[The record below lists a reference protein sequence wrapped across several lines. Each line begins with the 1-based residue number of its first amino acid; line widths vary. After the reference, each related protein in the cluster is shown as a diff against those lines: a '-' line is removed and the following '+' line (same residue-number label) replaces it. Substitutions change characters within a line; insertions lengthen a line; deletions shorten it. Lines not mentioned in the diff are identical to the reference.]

1 MPTVAEQGVSG
12 YDVSSWNAI
21 FAPAGTPPE
30 VVGKL
35 NATLVEVLA
44 DPSIQQRFAELGVE
58 ARSSTPDEI
67 GQRLA
72 DDLAS
77 RLHGIQLARGA
88 GVDALTAAS
97 KSHAYLPSASIAR
110 ALISS
115 TVPSALMEMM
125 ASP

>member
-1 MPTVAEQGVSG
+1 MT
-12 YDVSSWNAI
+12 SWNAI

-72 DDLAS
+72 DDIAKWGKVI
-77 RLHGIQLARGA
+77 REAGIQQQ
-88 GVDALTAAS
+88 
-97 KSHAYLPSASIAR
+97 
-110 ALISS
+110 
-115 TVPSALMEMM
+115 
-125 ASP
+125 